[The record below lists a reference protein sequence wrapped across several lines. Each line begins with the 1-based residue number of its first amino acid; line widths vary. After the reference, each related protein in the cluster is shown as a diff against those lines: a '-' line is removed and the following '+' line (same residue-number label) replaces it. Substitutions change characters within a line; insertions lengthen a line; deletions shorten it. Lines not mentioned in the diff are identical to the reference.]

1 MCTIARDHVGQE
13 RALHLTLL
21 CQLAEEGKHGC
32 VDDGGGGDGSGRSG
46 KSDERKRQAWRRS
59 ST

>member
-1 MCTIARDHVGQE
+1 VKGQE

-21 CQLAEEGKHGC
+21 CQLAEEGRDGC

-46 KSDERKRQAWRRS
+46 RSDERKRQAWRNGN
-59 ST
+59 